1 MNTQFASELD
11 WGALAPLRLRAR
23 AAAEGIWV
31 GPHRSLRRGAGVEF
45 AGYRAYVAGD
55 DLRFLDRH
63 ALMRHGVRVVR
74 EFETDTDRS
83 LRLLL
88 DRTASMGFRG
98 SRARGAKLAFASVV
112 AAALGWVALRGGDR
126 VAVDFVGEQN
136 PDPLPFGSGMGTFER
151 IATALE
157 GLEAAGGVELPE
169 LARLVG
175 RVAESSP
182 AGSIV
187 VVLSD
192 FLDLPDGALERL
204 SVLSSRA
211 RGLVLVQVLDQDEVE
226 LPYSGPVRLRA
237 MESELLVDTDAPR
250 ARADYQAA
258 LEKLSSTWRD
268 GLVARGGRWLRATT
282 AEDPARVVRRVLEAI
297 AGVSA

>member
-1 MNTQFASELD
+1 
-11 WGALAPLRLRAR
+11 
-23 AAAEGIWV
+23 
-31 GPHRSLRRGAGVEF
+31 
-45 AGYRAYVAGD
+45 
-55 DLRFLDRH
+55 
-63 ALMRHGVRVVR
+63 
-74 EFETDTDRS
+74 
-83 LRLLL
+83 
-88 DRTASMGFRG
+88 
-98 SRARGAKLAFASVV
+98 V

-126 VAVDFVGEQN
+126 VALDFFGEKN

-157 GLEAAGGVELPE
+157 SVEAGGGVELPE

-211 RGLVLVQVLDQDEVE
+211 RGLVLLQVLDQDEVD

-237 MESELLVDTDAPR
+237 MESDLLVDTDAPR

-258 LEKLSSTWRD
+258 LEQLSSTWRD